1 MRIADCRLLIADW
14 VRRAAIFLALL
25 LLAHAARASVT
36 ITRTSSPIFYSDIGH
51 SLDAMYVSYQI
62 TNGDAV
68 TYPSVYVTASG
79 FTGGI
84 VSLGGGDTGTRAL
97 GSIAPG
103 QTRTAFFFVK
113 ATAGTAIA
121 QT

>member
-1 MRIADCRLLIADW
+1 MRA
-14 VRRAAIFLALL
+14 RRVVAIPGSARVSRAFVALAALL
-25 LLAHAARASVT
+25 LLACASQASVT

-68 TYPSVYVTASG
+68 TYPSVYVTASS

-84 VSLGGGDTGTRAL
+84 VSLGGGDSGAHAL
-97 GSIAPG
+97 GSFAPG
-103 QTRTAFFFVK
+103 QTKTAFFFLK
-113 ATAGTAIA
+113 AT
-121 QT
+121 